1 VAVQIP
7 TPASIALRFG
17 GSFLFVLFTGVL
29 GACTLPDR
37 FGVESIPGIVVLIIL
52 GFAHVYLLYRAYYP
66 LRKIGIM
73 TFSLVFALS
82 SYYMMSVLELEA
94 SVDSMLWLLVVYPT
108 LRYEFELS
116 CNHIDSALSGLLH
129 TKGIYTCFQHPR
141 QPAPLRRSLS

>member
-1 VAVQIP
+1 MAVQIP

-29 GACTLPDR
+29 GAYTLPDR

-52 GFAHVYLLYRAYYP
+52 GCAHVYLLYRAYYP

-82 SYYMMSVLELEA
+82 SYYVMSLLGLEA
-94 SVDSMLWLLVVYPT
+94 SVDSMLWLLVIYLT
-108 LRYEFELS
+108 LLYGFGLS
-116 CNHIDSALSGLLH
+116 YNHIDSVLSGLLH
-129 TKGIYTCFQHPR
+129 TKGV
-141 QPAPLRRSLS
+141 